1 MAEERRRWTI
11 IELLKWTADY
21 LKEKQFENGRLT
33 GERLL
38 AHVLQCR
45 RVDLYVQFERPLSG
59 EELASYKALLKR
71 RLAHEPVQYI
81 IGETEFFSLPFKVGP
96 GVLIPR
102 PETELLVEKVLA
114 AASPWPEA
122 RILDIGTGSG
132 NIATSLAVHLPSAR
146 ITAVD
151 CSQAALH
158 LAAENGQRNKV
169 AERIQWQ
176 EWNLFSDTCPLQTP
190 FDIVVANPPYIR
202 QADYD
207 ALPLEIKNFEP
218 ANALL
223 AGLDGLDAYKAICKW
238 LPTLLNK
245 PGFAYLEIG
254 ADQAN
259 GVAALFTGAVIH
271 KDLAGKDRIIEF
283 HYQ

>member
-21 LKEKQFENGRLT
+21 LKEKKFDNGRLT

-38 AHVLQCR
+38 AHVLKCR
-45 RVDLYVQFERPLSG
+45 RVDLYVQFERPLNG
-59 EELASYKALLKR
+59 DELASYKSLLKR
-71 RLAHEPVQYI
+71 RLSHEPLQYI

-96 GVLIPR
+96 SVLVPR

-132 NIATSLAVHLPSAR
+132 NIAISLAFHLPGAR

-151 CSQAALH
+151 CSQAALA
-158 LAAENGQRNKV
+158 LALENGQRNGV
-169 AERIQWQ
+169 NERIQWQ
-176 EWNLFSDTCPLQTP
+176 EWNLFSDACPLP
-190 FDIVVANPPYIR
+190 FPYDIVVSNPPYIR

-207 ALPLEIKNFEP
+207 RLPAEIKNFEP
-218 ANALL
+218 STALL
-223 AGLDGLDAYKAICKW
+223 AGADGLDAYKAIGRW
-238 LPTLLNK
+238 LPTLLNT
-245 PGFAYLEIG
+245 PGFAFMEIG
-254 ADQAN
+254 ADQATE
-259 GVAALFTGAVIH
+259 VAALLGQVVVH
-271 KDLAGKDRIIEF
+271 KDLAGKDRVVEY
-283 HYQ
+283 HAR